1 MSWMARGRDV
11 KSQTALA
18 WLAPVDRD
26 RRQPPA
32 VHPSLWEY
40 RCVAVEPIARD
51 RWQRHALRLQYA
63 TIAWNVGEAVLTI
76 GLGIAAASL
85 ALVGFGADSII
96 EVFVSLVVVWHLAPR
111 HQAERQARSPLA
123 LRLVAGAFLTLAVVL
138 GVTAL
143 RDLVIG
149 RRPGVSL
156 WGIAYLAITAI
167 VMFALAAAKRRA
179 ALQLDSA
186 PVQSE
191 ATMTFLDGILATA
204 TVGGLILNAALGWW
218 WADPAAALFI
228 AVAAANEAR
237 ENWEE
242 AELG

>member
-1 MSWMARGRDV
+1 M
-11 KSQTALA
+11 
-18 WLAPVDRD
+18 
-26 RRQPPA
+26 
-32 VHPSLWEY
+32 
-40 RCVAVEPIARD
+40 
-51 RWQRHALRLQYA
+51 
-63 TIAWNVGEAVLTI
+63 
-76 GLGIAAASL
+76 
-85 ALVGFGADSII
+85 
-96 EVFVSLVVVWHLAPR
+96 
-111 HQAERQARSPLA
+111 
-123 LRLVAGAFLTLAVVL
+123 
-138 GVTAL
+138 
-143 RDLVIG
+143 
-149 RRPGVSL
+149 
-156 WGIAYLAITAI
+156 AITAI

-186 PVQSE
+186 PVRSE